1 MLFRSTQPAC
11 HKPDQPIMHDTRRRH
26 QHSGTLSFRQGEP
39 KILERHLHND
49 SDQSNSALPPKR
61 GSSQHS
67 SHAAPRDRPLRMPPP
82 PHLRRCLRPSAA
94 WVHLP
99 RSPGPTR
106 RASPLRAF
114 DLSASGIG
122 PAVRR
127 GRAAPPD
134 RYWGTLRTAKL
145 TGYEGSEDQYSC
157 CTASPGRR
165 ASHSANGQQ
174 MVLIFRRGFRS
185 IALSTNWCRLTR

>member
-1 MLFRSTQPAC
+1 MKQDPRRGQQVAERRPIEIDPAC
-11 HKPDQPIMHDTRRRH
+11 LPQARPADHARH
-26 QHSGTLSFRQGEP
+26 SQTASAQ
-39 KILERHLHND
+39 RHA
-49 SDQSNSALPPKR
+49 QLPPKR

-67 SHAAPRDRPLRMPPP
+67 SHAAPRDRPLRMPP

-185 IALSTNWCRLTR
+185 IALSTNWYRLTR